1 MEPLERALKLRK
13 EAEFILDQLKVREI
27 VHPYSK
33 TVPTGSYYLDVMAYP
48 DIDLYI
54 RKLSIDQ
61 LFEIGCQLAK
71 SELVFRVEF
80 EKSNDPRLPGGL
92 YLKPR
97 ITFGE
102 WGRPWKIDIWSLDEK
117 VIEQQMKPMQH
128 FKRKMTA
135 QLQEQIIRYKLSILT
150 GLNRTPMYSG
160 YFIYKAFIDE
170 GIKDFQHV
178 TEYLIANGIR
188 MH

>member
-1 MEPLERALKLRK
+1 MKRKGGHGCNKLYQQWRRDSGSLLTINIDTIKSCGQHSPNLIKAVKLPPTFPKATGWANIVFDLCQGKSSCYQRRDGDMEPLERALKLRK

-33 TVPTGSYYLDVMAYP
+33 IVPTGSYYLDVMAYP

-61 LFEIGCQLAK
+61 LFDIGSQLAK

-102 WGRPWKIDIWSLDEK
+102 WGRPWKIDI
-117 VIEQQMKPMQH
+117 
-128 FKRKMTA
+128 
-135 QLQEQIIRYKLSILT
+135 
-150 GLNRTPMYSG
+150 
-160 YFIYKAFIDE
+160 
-170 GIKDFQHV
+170 
-178 TEYLIANGIR
+178 
-188 MH
+188 